1 MDSAA
6 YILLLG
12 SGLVV
17 LAIAAAAATGRIGAP
32 ILLVFLALG
41 MLAGEEGP
49 GGIAFENY
57 ELAYLFGGLALA
69 IILFDGGARTSRR
82 IFRLAA
88 KPAGALA
95 TVGVA
100 LTAGLTGAFAAWLFG
115 FGWVEAGLLGAIV
128 ASTDAAAVFSLLGG
142 RGLRV
147 APRVAATLE
156 AESGLNDPIAV
167 FLVLAFVS
175 VLTGTAPDTWY
186 GWVLSVSWQAA
197 GGAVIGMASGWLIL
211 AAQKRL
217 NMARGLY
224 PIFALAGGIAAF
236 GFAQSLSASG
246 FLAVYLAGVVYGNG
260 DRREAD
266 AVASALDGFAWLAQ
280 IGMFLMLGMLVFPSH
295 LIAVAPGALAIAAFL
310 ILVAR
315 PLAVFL
321 SLIPFRFLPR
331 ERAFVSWTGL
341 RGAVP
346 IFLGVIPVL
355 AGVENANLYF
365 SIAFAVVLV
374 SLLVQGWTIPLA
386 ARLTGVIEDR
396 PGSEERRHR
405 AVWRSPRT
413 WAGLAAASAAMVS
426 TVWIARVAEPTG
438 PVTIAPATVD
448 ELRAA
453 LSADSP
459 GGAELVADFPPDFD
473 QIEDVD
479 TRKRLFLQTLEPLI
493 RAGNAQ
499 VLDDRAAIE
508 NWMSAELEGRRLTLS
523 EQAHRDL
530 LARRYNTP
538 YSDLEEMLRRA
549 DVIPPSLAMAQ
560 AVLAT
565 GWGTSDAVL
574 QRNALFG
581 RRPDTPETGEER
593 PLQFETL
600 YDSVWDYMRALNSR
614 PEYSALRE
622 ARESVR
628 SSNVYPRGD
637 AMARYIGPYAQS
649 GEAYVAQV
657 QAVIESNELTRFD
670 QPAESSEESPPS
682 LDSPRL

>member
-1 MDSAA
+1 MESAA

-12 SGLVV
+12 STLVV
-17 LAIAAAAATGRIGAP
+17 MAIAAAAATGRIGAP

-82 IFRLAA
+82 VFRLAA
-88 KPAGALA
+88 RPAGVLA
-95 TVGVA
+95 TLGVA
-100 LTAGLTGAFAAWLFG
+100 LTAALTGAFAAWLFG

-142 RGLRV
+142 RGLKV
-147 APRVAATLE
+147 SPHVEATLE

-167 FLVLAFVS
+167 FLVLSLVS
-175 VLTGTAPDTWY
+175 ILTGTAPETWY
-186 GWVLSVSWQAA
+186 GWVISVVWQAA
-197 GGAVIGMASGWLIL
+197 GAIMIGLAAGWLIL
-211 AAQKRL
+211 QAQKRL

-224 PIFALAGGIAAF
+224 PIFAMAGGIAAF
-236 GFAQSLSASG
+236 AFAQSLGASG

-260 DRREAD
+260 DRREAKL
-266 AVASALDGFAWLAQ
+266 VASALDGFAWLAQ
-280 IGMFLMLGMLVFPSH
+280 IGLFLMLGMLVLPSH
-295 LIAVAPGALAIAAFL
+295 LIAVAPGALAVAAFL
-310 ILVAR
+310 ILVSR
-315 PLAVFL
+315 PLAVFI
-321 SLIPFRFLPR
+321 SLIPFRFTPR

-355 AGVENANLYF
+355 TGVENANLYF

-386 ARLTGVIEDR
+386 ARVTGVLEDQ
-396 PGSEERRHR
+396 PGAHKLRQRTI
-405 AVWRSPRT
+405 WRSPRT
-413 WAGLAAASAAMVS
+413 YAGLGAASAALLAS
-426 TVWIARVAEPTG
+426 VWIARVAEPTR
-438 PVTIAPATVD
+438 PLTIAPANVE

-453 LSADSP
+453 LTVEGP
-459 GGAELVADFPPDFD
+459 EGAQLVADLPPDFA
-473 QIEDVD
+473 QIEDVAV
-479 TRKRLFLQTLEPLI
+479 RKRLFLQTLNPLI
-493 RAGNAQ
+493 EAANKKT
-499 VLDDRAAIE
+499 LDDRADIE
-508 NWMSAELEGRRLTLS
+508 TWMTAGIEDRRLTLA

-530 LARRYNTP
+530 LARRYGVS
-538 YSDLEEMLRRA
+538 YSDLDGMLERA
-549 DVIPPSLAMAQ
+549 DIIPPSLALAQ

-565 GWGTSDAVL
+565 GWGASDAVL

-581 RRPDTPETGEER
+581 RRPGVDETTETR
-593 PLQFETL
+593 PAEFETL
-600 YDSVWDYMRALNSR
+600 YDSVWDYMRALNSGAVY
-614 PEYSALRE
+614 EDLRE
-622 ARESVR
+622 ARAAARASGA
-628 SSNVYPRGD
+628 YPRGD

-649 GEAYVAQV
+649 GQAYVDQV

-670 QPAESSEESPPS
+670 QPPEDDSEASE
-682 LDSPRL
+682 DSPLL